1 MSFFCK
7 QSGIEKTCIV
17 MEKHGFWVP
26 RISRKMGL
34 GASWYPKIKFQVPN
48 PSQLSKDWI
57 YLNQFIDLNF
67 PAKWKGP
74 MFSFHFSQ
82 KNMSWY
88 PYYMNLPSNWFELF
102 FSSISTCSGMMWLLN
117 GTSLNQKMRNQ
128 LTKIPMHITSLLW
141 LLSHLR
147 VFQDFQTEQQKSQRF
162 LKLMRRIVVV

>member
-1 MSFFCK
+1 MPQWLKSMSFFCK

-102 FSSISTCSGMMWLLN
+102 FSSISTCSGMMCIPKH
-117 GTSLNQKMRNQ
+117 SAIKME
-128 LTKIPMHITSLLW
+128 K
-141 LLSHLR
+141 
-147 VFQDFQTEQQKSQRF
+147 
-162 LKLMRRIVVV
+162 

>member
-1 MSFFCK
+1 MPQWLKSMSFFCK

-102 FSSISTCSGMMWLLN
+102 F
-117 GTSLNQKMRNQ
+117 
-128 LTKIPMHITSLLW
+128 
-141 LLSHLR
+141 LLSVHAR
-147 VFQDFQTEQQKSQRF
+147 GWCGIGVAFWHFGIMKI
-162 LKLMRRIVVV
+162 LKYEIFS